1 MTDKK
6 IPPIWADFLK
16 NAADKDAMK
25 PFIAAASAFSKEAGV
40 ASGIVGAGAFS
51 DVYDSALF
59 DPDKRLASVG
69 ESKSGYY
76 SRESAANKDAELR
89 QARALTLIAATVLC
103 DGAPAELQF
112 PSRMRKSRSVI
123 LNGATRADDSH
134 HHYLTGRLPYDSIED
149 FENLL
154 HAVSFRRDWNDE
166 LHHVYSERI
175 AEFAREWNT
184 ELHRDFMGHL
194 VSAVG
199 AQQVEESMGQ
209 LVHALRMV
217 GFIHQSREGN
227 ATKAVLMR
235 DGAFDGSL
243 GIKIVERLVGVEAR
257 RRRELQEAQERA
269 IAEQIREVEE
279 LARQQVELEMNP
291 MLNSW

>member
-1 MTDKK
+1 
-6 IPPIWADFLK
+6 
-16 NAADKDAMK
+16 MK

-40 ASGIVGAGAFS
+40 VSGIVGADAFL
-51 DVYDSALF
+51 DVYRSALS
-59 DPDKRLASVG
+59 DPDEGLASSA
-69 ESKSGYY
+69 ESKSKYY

-89 QARALTLIAATVLC
+89 LARALTLVAATVLC

-154 HAVSFRRDWNDE
+154 HAVSFRRDWNGE
-166 LHHVYSERI
+166 LHHVYSAQI
-175 AEFAREWNT
+175 AKFAREWNM
-184 ELHRDFMGHL
+184 ELHRDFMTYL
-194 VSAVG
+194 VRTIGV
-199 AQQVEESMGQ
+199 QHVEESMGQ

-217 GFIHQSREGN
+217 GFMHQSREGD
-227 ATKAVLMR
+227 TLKAVSMR
-235 DGAFDGSL
+235 DGTFDGSI
-243 GIKIVERLVGVEAR
+243 GINVVEQLVGIEAR
-257 RRRELQEAQERA
+257 RRRELREAQERA

-291 MLNSW
+291 MLSSW

>member
-6 IPPIWADFLK
+6 VPPIWADFLK

-25 PFIAAASAFSKEAGV
+25 PFITAASALSKEAGV
-40 ASGIVGAGAFS
+40 VSGIAGASAFL
-51 DVYDSALF
+51 DMYGSALSAL
-59 DPDKRLASVG
+59 DDELAG
-69 ESKSGYY
+69 SKSKYY

-89 QARALTLIAATVLC
+89 LARALTLIAATVLC

-123 LNGATRADDSH
+123 LNGATRADDSY

-154 HAVSFRRDWNDE
+154 HAVSFRRDWNGGE
-166 LHHVYSERI
+166 PHHVYSERI
-175 AEFAREWNT
+175 AKFAREWNM
-184 ELHRDFMGHL
+184 ELHRDFMSYL
-194 VSAVG
+194 VRTIGV
-199 AQQVEESMGQ
+199 QHVEESMGQ

-217 GFIHQSREGN
+217 GFIHQSREGD
-227 ATKAVLMR
+227 TLKAVSMR
-235 DGAFDGSL
+235 DGTFDGSI
-243 GIKIVERLVGVEAR
+243 GINVVEQLVGIEAR
-257 RRRELQEAQERA
+257 RRRELREAQERA

-291 MLNSW
+291 MLSSW

>member
-6 IPPIWADFLK
+6 VPPIWADFLK

-40 ASGIVGAGAFS
+40 VSGIVGADAFL
-51 DVYDSALF
+51 DVYRSALS
-59 DPDKRLASVG
+59 DPDEGPTSSAG
-69 ESKSGYY
+69 SKSKYY

-89 QARALTLIAATVLC
+89 LARALTLVAATVLC

-154 HAVSFRRDWNDE
+154 HAVSFRRDWNGE
-166 LHHVYSERI
+166 LHHVYSAQI
-175 AEFAREWNT
+175 AKFAREWNI
-184 ELHRDFMGHL
+184 ELHCDFMSYL
-194 VSAVG
+194 VRTVG
-199 AQQVEESMGQ
+199 VQHVEESMGQ

-217 GFIHQSREGN
+217 GFIHQSREAN

-235 DGAFDGSL
+235 DGTFDGSI
-243 GIKIVERLVGVEAR
+243 GIRAVEKLVGIEAR
-257 RRRELQEAQERA
+257 RRRELREAQERA

-291 MLNSW
+291 MLSSW

>member
-6 IPPIWADFLK
+6 VPPIWADFLK

-25 PFIAAASAFSKEAGV
+25 PFIAAASAFSREAGV
-40 ASGIVGAGAFS
+40 VSGIVGADAFL
-51 DVYDSALF
+51 DVYRSALS
-59 DPDKRLASVG
+59 DPDEGLASSAV
-69 ESKSGYY
+69 SKSKYY

-89 QARALTLIAATVLC
+89 LARALTLIAATVLC

-154 HAVSFRRDWNDE
+154 HAVSFRRDWNGE
-166 LHHVYSERI
+166 PHHVYSERI
-175 AEFAREWNT
+175 AKFAREWNMG
-184 ELHRDFMGHL
+184 LHRDFMSYL
-194 VSAVG
+194 VRAIGV
-199 AQQVEESMGQ
+199 QHVEESMGQ

-217 GFIHQSREGN
+217 GFIHQSREGD
-227 ATKAVLMR
+227 TLKAVSMR
-235 DGAFDGSL
+235 DGTFDGSI
-243 GIKIVERLVGVEAR
+243 GINVVEQLVGIEAG
-257 RRRELQEAQERA
+257 RRRELREAQERA

-291 MLNSW
+291 MLSSW

>member
-25 PFIAAASAFSKEAGV
+25 PFIAAASVFSKEAGV
-40 ASGIVGAGAFS
+40 VSGIADARALL
-51 DVYDSALF
+51 DVYGSALS
-59 DPDKRLASVG
+59 DPDEGLTSSAG
-69 ESKSGYY
+69 SKSKYY
-76 SRESAANKDAELR
+76 SSESYRAKEAELHL
-89 QARALTLIAATVLC
+89 ARALTLAAATVLC
-103 DGAPAELQF
+103 LGAHSELNF
-112 PSRMRKSRSVI
+112 PRRMRDGRNFI
-123 LNGATRADDSH
+123 LDAIARADDTRHQYIRGKLS
-134 HHYLTGRLPYDSIED
+134 SEFIED

-154 HAVSFRRDWNDE
+154 HAVSFHRDWNGE
-166 LHHVYSERI
+166 PHHVYSAQI
-175 AEFAREWNT
+175 AKFAREWNMK
-184 ELHRDFMGHL
+184 LHHDFMTYL
-194 VSAVG
+194 VRTIGV
-199 AQQVEESMGQ
+199 QHVEESMGQ

-227 ATKAVLMR
+227 ATKAVAMR
-235 DGAFDGSL
+235 QGTFDASI
-243 GIKIVERLVGVEAR
+243 GIKVVEHLVGGEAR

>member
-1 MTDKK
+1 MKYKK
-6 IPPIWADFLK
+6 T
-16 NAADKDAMK
+16 
-25 PFIAAASAFSKEAGV
+25 PFISAASVFGEGFGLGSVSGIAGASAFLDMHG
-40 ASGIVGAGAFS
+40 
-51 DVYDSALF
+51 SALSAL
-59 DPDKRLASVG
+59 DDELAG
-69 ESKSGYY
+69 SKSKYY

-89 QARALTLIAATVLC
+89 LARALTLIAATVLC

-154 HAVSFRRDWNDE
+154 HAVSFRRDWNGGE
-166 LHHVYSERI
+166 PHHVYFAQI
-175 AEFAREWNT
+175 AKFARGWNM
-184 ELHRDFMGHL
+184 ELHRDFMSYL
-194 VSAVG
+194 VRTIGVKH
-199 AQQVEESMGQ
+199 VEESMGQ

-217 GFIHQSREGN
+217 GFMHQSREGD
-227 ATKAVLMR
+227 TLKAVSMR
-235 DGAFDGSL
+235 DGTFDGSI
-243 GIKIVERLVGVEAR
+243 GINVAEQLVGIEAR

-279 LARQQVELEMNP
+279 LAHQQVELEMNP